1 MIKKQLGIW
10 KKCVTPRK
18 RCAALDMCTDIL
30 RGMKIIATIPK
41 AVPVV
46 TVARTTIIA
55 AWGISRSIAMV
66 MAAAI
71 RMSMQQSIMMN
82 AAVAMSTLYKRSMS
96 IITMSTMSMMTMS
109 VAAGMS
115 IITTSMMSMMTMS
128 VAVGTS
134 IITTRMKSTST
145 MSVAV
150 GTSTIMSIMC
160 PVIPM
165 TADASFAIPTKS
177 TAMFAAKA

>member
-1 MIKKQLGIW
+1 
-10 KKCVTPRK
+10 
-18 RCAALDMCTDIL
+18 MCTAIL

-71 RMSMQQSIMMN
+71 RMSMQQSVMMN
-82 AAVAMSTLYKRSMS
+82 AAVAMSIMLRAQLGTLRMRMMTVAVDTSIIITGMRSMS
-96 IITMSTMSMMTMS
+96 
-109 VAAGMS
+109 
-115 IITTSMMSMMTMS
+115 TTT

-134 IITTRMKSTST
+134 IITSTH
-145 MSVAV
+145 
-150 GTSTIMSIMC
+150 IMC

-165 TADASFAIPTKS
+165 TANVKFAILTRS
-177 TAMFAAKA
+177 TAMFVAKA

>member
-1 MIKKQLGIW
+1 
-10 KKCVTPRK
+10 
-18 RCAALDMCTDIL
+18 MCTDIL

-82 AAVAMSTLYKRSMS
+82 AAVAMSIMLRAQLGTLRMRMMTVAVDTSIIITGMRSMS
-96 IITMSTMSMMTMS
+96 TTTVAVGTST
-109 VAAGMS
+109 
-115 IITTSMMSMMTMS
+115 ITSMKSMMTMS

-134 IITTRMKSTST
+134 ITTST
-145 MSVAV
+145 H
-150 GTSTIMSIMC
+150 IMC
-160 PVIPM
+160 RGIPM
-165 TADASFAIPTKS
+165 TANVKFAILTRS
-177 TAMFAAKA
+177 IAMFVAKA

>member
-1 MIKKQLGIW
+1 M
-10 KKCVTPRK
+10 CVTPPK
-18 RCAALDMCTDIL
+18 RCAALDMCTAIL

-82 AAVAMSTLYKRSMS
+82 AAVAMSIMLRAQLGTLRMRMMTVAVDTSIIITGMRSMS
-96 IITMSTMSMMTMS
+96 
-109 VAAGMS
+109 
-115 IITTSMMSMMTMS
+115 TTT

-134 IITTRMKSTST
+134 TITSMKSMST

-150 GTSTIMSIMC
+150 GTSTITSTHIMC
-160 PVIPM
+160 RGILM
-165 TADASFAIPTKS
+165 TANASFAILTRS
-177 TAMFAAKA
+177 IAMFVAKA

>member
-1 MIKKQLGIW
+1 
-10 KKCVTPRK
+10 
-18 RCAALDMCTDIL
+18 MCTAIL

-46 TVARTTIIA
+46 TVARTIIIA

-82 AAVAMSTLYKRSMS
+82 AAVVMSIMLRAQLGTLRMRMMTVAVDTSIIITGMRSMS
-96 IITMSTMSMMTMS
+96 TTT
-109 VAAGMS
+109 VAAGTS
-115 IITTSMMSMMTMS
+115 IITTSMKSM
-128 VAVGTS
+128 
-134 IITTRMKSTST
+134 ST

-150 GTSTIMSIMC
+150 GTSTIMSTHIMFRG
-160 PVIPM
+160 IPM
-165 TADASFAIPTKS
+165 TANVKFAILTRS
-177 TAMFAAKA
+177 TAMFVAKA

>member
-1 MIKKQLGIW
+1 
-10 KKCVTPRK
+10 
-18 RCAALDMCTDIL
+18 MCTDIL

-82 AAVAMSTLYKRSMS
+82 AAVAMSIMLRAQLGTLRMRMMTVAVDTSIIITGMRSMS
-96 IITMSTMSMMTMS
+96 TTT
-109 VAAGMS
+109 VAAGTS
-115 IITTSMMSMMTMS
+115 IITTSMKSMSM
-128 VAVGTS
+128 
-134 IITTRMKSTST
+134 R
-145 MSVAV
+145 SVAV
-150 GTSTIMSIMC
+150 GTSTITSTHITS
-160 PVIPM
+160 PVILM
-165 TADASFAIPTKS
+165 TANVSFAILTRS
-177 TAMFAAKA
+177 TAMFVAKA

>member
-1 MIKKQLGIW
+1 
-10 KKCVTPRK
+10 
-18 RCAALDMCTDIL
+18 MCTAIL

-82 AAVAMSTLYKRSMS
+82 AAVAMSIMLRAQLGTLRMRMMTVAVDTSIIITGMRSMS
-96 IITMSTMSMMTMS
+96 
-109 VAAGMS
+109 
-115 IITTSMMSMMTMS
+115 TTT
-128 VAVGTS
+128 
-134 IITTRMKSTST
+134 
-145 MSVAV
+145 VAV
-150 GTSTIMSIMC
+150 GTSTIMSTHIMFRG
-160 PVIPM
+160 IPM
-165 TADASFAIPTKS
+165 TANVKFAILTRS
-177 TAMFAAKA
+177 TAMFVAKA

>member
-1 MIKKQLGIW
+1 
-10 KKCVTPRK
+10 
-18 RCAALDMCTDIL
+18 MCTDIL

-82 AAVAMSTLYKRSMS
+82 AAVAMSIMLRAQLGTLRMRMMTVAVDTSIIITGMRSMS
-96 IITMSTMSMMTMS
+96 TTTVAVGTSIIMSMKSMS
-109 VAAGMS
+109 
-115 IITTSMMSMMTMS
+115 TMS

-134 IITTRMKSTST
+134 II
-145 MSVAV
+145 MSI
-150 GTSTIMSIMC
+150 IMSTHIMFRG
-160 PVIPM
+160 IPM
-165 TADASFAIPTKS
+165 TANVKFAILTRS
-177 TAMFAAKA
+177 TAMFVAKA

>member
-1 MIKKQLGIW
+1 
-10 KKCVTPRK
+10 
-18 RCAALDMCTDIL
+18 MCTDIL

-82 AAVAMSTLYKRSMS
+82 AAVAMSIMLRAQLGTLRMRMMTVAVDTSIIITGMRSMS
-96 IITMSTMSMMTMS
+96 TTTVAVGMSTIMSMK
-109 VAAGMS
+109 
-115 IITTSMMSMMTMS
+115 SMMTMS
-128 VAVGTS
+128 VAVGMS
-134 IITTRMKSTST
+134 IITSTH
-145 MSVAV
+145 
-150 GTSTIMSIMC
+150 GRCRGIL
-160 PVIPM
+160 M
-165 TADASFAIPTKS
+165 TANVKFVILTRS
-177 TAMFAAKA
+177 TATFVAKA

>member
-1 MIKKQLGIW
+1 
-10 KKCVTPRK
+10 
-18 RCAALDMCTDIL
+18 MCTDIL

-55 AWGISRSIAMV
+55 AWGISQSIAMV

-82 AAVAMSTLYKRSMS
+82 AAVAMSIMLRAQLGTLRMRMMTVAVDTSIIITGMRSMS
-96 IITMSTMSMMTMS
+96 TTT
-109 VAAGMS
+109 VAAGTS
-115 IITTSMMSMMTMS
+115 IITTSMKSM
-128 VAVGTS
+128 
-134 IITTRMKSTST
+134 ST

-150 GTSTIMSIMC
+150 GTSTIMSTHIMFRG
-160 PVIPM
+160 IPM
-165 TADASFAIPTKS
+165 TANVSFVILTRS
-177 TAMFAAKA
+177 TAMFVAKA

>member
-1 MIKKQLGIW
+1 
-10 KKCVTPRK
+10 
-18 RCAALDMCTDIL
+18 MCTDIL

-82 AAVAMSTLYKRSMS
+82 AAVAMSIMLRAQLGTLRMRMMTVAVDTS
-96 IITMSTMSMMTMS
+96 IIITGMRSMMTMS
-109 VAAGMS
+109 VAAVMS
-115 IITTSMMSMMTMS
+115 IIMSTH
-128 VAVGTS
+128 
-134 IITTRMKSTST
+134 
-145 MSVAV
+145 
-150 GTSTIMSIMC
+150 IMC
-160 PVIPM
+160 LGILM
-165 TADASFAIPTKS
+165 TANASFVILTRS
-177 TAMFAAKA
+177 TATFVAKA

>member
-1 MIKKQLGIW
+1 
-10 KKCVTPRK
+10 
-18 RCAALDMCTDIL
+18 MCTAIL

-82 AAVAMSTLYKRSMS
+82 AAVAMSIMLRAQLGTLRMRMMTVAVDTS
-96 IITMSTMSMMTMS
+96 IIIMSMKSMMTMS
-109 VAAGMS
+109 VAA
-115 IITTSMMSMMTMS
+115 
-128 VAVGTS
+128 VTS
-134 IITTRMKSTST
+134 IIIMSMKMKS
-145 MSVAV
+145 AAA
-150 GTSTIMSIMC
+150 GTSTITSTHIMC
-160 PVIPM
+160 RGIPM
-165 TADASFAIPTKS
+165 TANVKFAILTRS
-177 TAMFAAKA
+177 TAMFVAKA

>member
-1 MIKKQLGIW
+1 
-10 KKCVTPRK
+10 
-18 RCAALDMCTDIL
+18 MCTDIL

-82 AAVAMSTLYKRSMS
+82 AAVAMSIMLRAQLGTLRMRMMTVAVDTS
-96 IITMSTMSMMTMS
+96 IIIT
-109 VAAGMS
+109 GMR
-115 IITTSMMSMMTMS
+115 SMMTMS
-128 VAVGTS
+128 VAVGMS
-134 IITTRMKSTST
+134 IITSTH
-145 MSVAV
+145 V
-150 GTSTIMSIMC
+150 MC
-160 PVIPM
+160 RGILM
-165 TADASFAIPTKS
+165 TANASFVILTRS
-177 TAMFAAKA
+177 TAMFVAKA